1 MRILLVEDDPGLAKS
16 LKMICESEGFQVEQ
30 TDLGED
36 AVDMAKVYDYDIILL
51 DLGLPDMEGFEV
63 LKQIRN
69 ARNNTPVLI
78 LSGHTEVENRVKGL
92 GFGADDFLGK
102 PFDKKELMARV
113 KAVVR
118 RSQGHSN
125 SLITVG
131 KISVDLDKRL
141 VEVDGKP
148 VHLTTK
154 EYSIIELLSLRK
166 GTPLTK
172 EQFMTHLYSGMD
184 EPELK
189 VIDVF
194 VCKLRKKLQD
204 ATKGINYIETVW
216 GRGYVLR
223 DPQAAEAA

>member
-92 GFGADDFLGK
+92 GFGADDSGC
-102 PFDKKELMARV
+102 
-113 KAVVR
+113 
-118 RSQGHSN
+118 
-125 SLITVG
+125 
-131 KISVDLDKRL
+131 
-141 VEVDGKP
+141 
-148 VHLTTK
+148 TT
-154 EYSIIELLSLRK
+154 
-166 GTPLTK
+166 
-172 EQFMTHLYSGMD
+172 
-184 EPELK
+184 
-189 VIDVF
+189 
-194 VCKLRKKLQD
+194 
-204 ATKGINYIETVW
+204 
-216 GRGYVLR
+216 
-223 DPQAAEAA
+223 

>member
-51 DLGLPDMEGFEV
+51 DLGLPDMEGFDV
-63 LKQIRN
+63 LKQIRD

-78 LSGHTEVENRVKGL
+78 LSGHTDIENRVKGL

-102 PFDKKELMARV
+102 PFDKKELMARI

-125 SLITVG
+125 SQINVG
-131 KISVDLDKRL
+131 KISIDLDKRFVS
-141 VEVDGKP
+141 VEGKP
-148 VHLTTK
+148 IHLTTK
-154 EYSIIELLSLRK
+154 EYSVMELLSLRK
-166 GTPLTK
+166 GSPLTK

-194 VCKLRKKLQD
+194 ICKLRKKLQD
-204 ATKGINYIETVW
+204 ASGGINYIETVW

-223 DPQAAEAA
+223 DPLASEAA

>member
-51 DLGLPDMEGFEV
+51 DLGLPDMEGFDV
-63 LKQIRN
+63 LKQIRS
-69 ARNNTPVLI
+69 ARNSTPVLI

-102 PFDKKELMARV
+102 PFDKKELMARI

-125 SLITVG
+125 SQIVTG
-131 KISVDLDKRL
+131 KVSIDLDKRL
-141 VEVDGKP
+141 VEVEGKP

-154 EYSIIELLSLRK
+154 EYSIMELLCMRK

-172 EQFMTHLYSGMD
+172 EQFMTHLYNGMD

-204 ATKGINYIETVW
+204 ATGGVNYIETVW

-223 DPQAAEAA
+223 DPQVEEAA